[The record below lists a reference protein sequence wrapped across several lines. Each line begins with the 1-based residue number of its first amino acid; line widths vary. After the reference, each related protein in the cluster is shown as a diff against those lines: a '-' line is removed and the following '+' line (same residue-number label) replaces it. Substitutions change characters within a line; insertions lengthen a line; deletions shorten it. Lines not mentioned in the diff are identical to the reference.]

1 MTSSIPAL
9 SVHNLSKRFRSKDPD
24 AVSGLNFRIEAGES
38 VAFLGPNG
46 AGKSTTIKMLCGI
59 LAPSS
64 GDALVAGHRAGTS
77 AANRL
82 LGLVFGTRSQL
93 HLHMTVA
100 QCFDLAAEIY
110 FVTGAEKRARIGT
123 LTTFFHLGELLPR
136 RVRTL
141 SLGQRMRCE
150 LVAALVHR
158 PRILLADEPTIG
170 LDVVAKNQLRELV
183 RLWQQEEQTTL
194 LLTSHDLA
202 DIESLCDR
210 CILIDKGTK
219 RFDGSLAT
227 LKGELASLRRIQ
239 VTTARADRPTLLPL
253 PGLKILSGLGTYTH
267 LYELSTLAL
276 PMAEGMALLSA
287 HYGDS
292 LQDIAISEV
301 ALEEV
306 LQQMYGGGAT

>member
-1 MTSSIPAL
+1 M
-9 SVHNLSKRFRSKDPD
+9 
-24 AVSGLNFRIEAGES
+24 SGLNFRIEAGES

-46 AGKSTTIKMLCGI
+46 AGKSTTIKILCGI

-64 GDALVAGHRAGTS
+64 GEALIEGQRAGSS

-93 HLHMTVA
+93 YLHMTVA

-110 FVTGAEKRARIGT
+110 FVTGAQKRERIGT
-123 LTTFFHLGELLPR
+123 LTAFFQIGDLLDR

-183 RLWQQEEQTTL
+183 RSWQREEHTTL
-194 LLTSHDLA
+194 MLTSHDLA

-219 RFDGSLAT
+219 TFDGSLAA
-227 LKGELASLRRIQ
+227 LKGELSSLRRIQ
-239 VTTARADRPTLLPL
+239 VTTARADRATMAPPA
-253 PGLKILSGLGTYTH
+253 GLKVLSGAGTYTH
-267 LYELSTLAL
+267 LYELSTVEL
-276 PMAEGMALLSA
+276 PMARGMALLSG
-287 HYGDS
+287 HYGDL

-301 ALEEV
+301 TLEEV
-306 LQQMYGGGAT
+306 LQRVYAGQTR